1 MLTESQKK
9 VLVSYRIPLEGI
21 IAFDE
26 KTHEVT
32 FEDGTQRTLTDV
44 ITRAMGYL
52 ANKNMFNDGKVSE
65 FEERKWFTEEKAME
79 AKECKKLTE

>member
-21 IAFDE
+21 VAFDE

-79 AKECKKLTE
+79 AKECKKLTK

>member
-21 IAFDE
+21 VAFDE

-52 ANKNMFNDGKVSE
+52 ANKNMFNEGKVSE
-65 FEERKWFTEEKAME
+65 FEERKWFTEEKAKE
-79 AKECKKLTE
+79 AKGCKKLTK